1 MKTVKLTSL
10 NKIAFML
17 AKGYFSE
24 NDFTLDEGNKLVL
37 VGEVQEDYLEL
48 VDEYK
53 QFEEENRDFLRAFKE
68 LKLIRNSLIEKR
80 QAQEIEK

>member
-1 MKTVKLTSL
+1 MKEIKLTSL
-10 NKIAFML
+10 NKMAYFL
-17 AKGYFSE
+17 ARGIFKE
-24 NDFTLDEGNKLVL
+24 EDFVLDGDKLIL
-37 VGEVQEDYLEL
+37 VSTVDEDYLEL

>member
-1 MKTVKLTSL
+1 MKEIKLTSL
-10 NKIAFML
+10 NKMAYFL
-17 AKGYFSE
+17 ARGIFKE
-24 NDFTLDEGNKLVL
+24 EDFVLDGDKLIL
-37 VGEVQEDYLEL
+37 VSTVDEDYLEL

-80 QAQEIEK
+80 QEEEIEE

>member
-1 MKTVKLTSL
+1 MKEIKLTSL
-10 NKIAFML
+10 NKMAYFL
-17 AKGYFSE
+17 ARGIFKE
-24 NDFTLDEGNKLVL
+24 EDFVLDGDKLIL
-37 VGEVQEDYLEL
+37 VSTVNEDYLEL

-80 QAQEIEK
+80 QAQEIEE

>member
-1 MKTVKLTSL
+1 MKEIKLTSL
-10 NKIAFML
+10 NKMAYFL
-17 AKGYFSE
+17 ARGIFKE
-24 NDFTLDEGNKLVL
+24 EDFVLDGDKLIL
-37 VGEVQEDYLEL
+37 VSTVNEDYLEL

-80 QAQEIEK
+80 QAKEIEE

>member
-1 MKTVKLTSL
+1 MKEIKLTSL
-10 NKIAFML
+10 NKMAYFL
-17 AKGYFSE
+17 ARGIFKE
-24 NDFTLDEGNKLVL
+24 EDFVLDGDKLIL
-37 VGEVQEDYLEL
+37 VSTVNEDYLEL

-80 QAQEIEK
+80 QEEEIEK

>member
-1 MKTVKLTSL
+1 MKEIKLTSL
-10 NKIAFML
+10 NKMAYFL
-17 AKGYFSE
+17 ARGIFKE
-24 NDFTLDEGNKLVL
+24 EDFVLDGDKLIL
-37 VGEVQEDYLEL
+37 VSTVNEDYLEL

>member
-10 NKIAFML
+10 NKIAFLL
-17 AKGYFSE
+17 AKGYFTE
-24 NDFTLDEGNKLVL
+24 DDFTLDGDKLIII
-37 VGEVQEDYLEL
+37 GEVDEDYLEL

-68 LKLIRNSLIEKR
+68 LKLIRNALLEKR
-80 QAQEIEK
+80 EEEEIEE